1 MHSGR
6 TKIAWELNS
15 TSVYPSRPTCLSA
28 SCFAR
33 SRFSSYEICSVII
46 TIWEEGSSIPR
57 QGSSKLAA
65 FGCFGAVFRNRNSA

>member
-1 MHSGR
+1 
-6 TKIAWELNS
+6 
-15 TSVYPSRPTCLSA
+15 LSA